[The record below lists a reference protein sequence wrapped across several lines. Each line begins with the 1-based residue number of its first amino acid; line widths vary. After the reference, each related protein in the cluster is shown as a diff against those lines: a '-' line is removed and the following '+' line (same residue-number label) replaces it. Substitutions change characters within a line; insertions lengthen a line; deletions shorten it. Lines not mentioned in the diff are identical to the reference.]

1 MFSVSPVAQ
10 KYIMKKGGDVKVCLK
25 TYHSLGG

>member
-10 KYIMKKGGDVKVCLK
+10 KYIMKKGGDVRLYLK
-25 TYHSLGG
+25 TYHSQGG